1 MTEEY
6 PCKVIIGVECP
17 RPKVSGWDAT
27 GMTFHRKQEGFE
39 TDGAKDL
46 IEYAGSKLSRCKDLC
61 NLDCQL
67 KRLANATPEQIL
79 GLLKSN
85 KLQISGS

>member
-1 MTEEY
+1 MCFMTEEY

-46 IEYAGSKLSRCKDLC
+46 IEYV
-61 NLDCQL
+61 
-67 KRLANATPEQIL
+67 I
-79 GLLKSN
+79 
-85 KLQISGS
+85 